1 VHRNILLSPS
11 THRAARRGQA
21 HRRLKLPAAL
31 VGLALVLAG
40 CAQSGSADSSLPD
53 LPSTT
58 AEEFSALLATLDKPA
73 VVNVWASWCLPCRAE
88 APLLARAHAQHGE
101 NIEFIGVDVQDS
113 QAGAKGFLTEFDL
126 DFDHFFDPD
135 REVPNAYGGFGT
147 PITLFFGPG
156 GELVSL
162 HNGVV
167 DERTLALN
175 IDELS
180 RLGS

>member
-40 CAQSGSADSSLPD
+40 CVQSGSADSSLPD

-88 APLLARAHAQHGE
+88 APLFARAHAQHGE